1 MNLTRR
7 TFLKTSASATVLTEL
22 ALNAESFAAKD
33 FRSVLEPE
41 PKSWFR
47 ETRCFNADWTF
58 AQVPA
63 GEERRESVTNAESPD
78 ALKPGAL
85 FIPEPLEE
93 PKAVRLPHDWGIYG
107 PFDLNPKTWGG
118 QGKLPWRGVG
128 WYTKKF
134 TLTEDEAKKRV
145 VFDFGGCM
153 AFPEIYVNGVYVG
166 GWDYGY
172 MSFQLDVTDRIHA
185 GENEIAVRCDTRRHG
200 SRWYPGAGI
209 YRPVKMILTSR
220 DAWLPEGSVFVT
232 TPEVSAEK
240 AVVEAQITP
249 KFREG
254 GAKNWDL
261 ALQLTDPDG
270 NPVECK
276 PEVIQNEKTA
286 TARFTVPDPTLW
298 SVDAPKLY
306 RLQVSLL
313 ASPFRRG
320 GDEVAG
326 GVTPSASPFRGGGD
340 EVAGGVAL
348 KRSESKP
355 LPTDSQVSREEG
367 PLNRVFDQIELTFGI
382 RKIEWTADD
391 GFHLNGRRVQLH
403 GVNLHHDQGILGSAA
418 HPVAIERQLRIM
430 KEMGANA
437 IRTSHNPS
445 SREFL
450 DLCDRL
456 GFIVWDELFDK
467 WEGTSDLLDQ
477 NFFDAYT
484 LRQAKRFVERDRNH
498 PCVCVWSIGNEIWDV
513 EQNIKGGSNPNLDAQ
528 RRVTHVAECFRQFDR
543 TRPVGMGCFVE
554 GSCGPESHVRDALD
568 VSGWNYG
575 AKYREARARYPEMPL
590 LYTESASAVS
600 SRGFYQLPH
609 PICKESYDS
618 ESLQVDGYD
627 WVSASGPR
635 DIPDVDFDR
644 METDRYVAG
653 EFVWTGFDYIGEP
666 TPFDRQARS
675 SYFGIVDL
683 CGIPKD
689 RFFLYRA
696 YWAPEKTTV
705 HILPH
710 WNWAG
715 KQEKVPVY
723 VYTNGDSAE
732 LFLNGKSLGF
742 RKKAMETPQPA
753 TQEQEGAKPENLW
766 PETVHFSASS
776 EEVHA
781 RGVNAAKDAF
791 DGRYET
797 RWCASDKTP
806 NQWLMVD
813 FGELVPFKPQQI
825 VFEKPCKNYDVML
838 EISPDGQSWEPIPL
852 PQAAGSELRI
862 PGIQGKTARYFRLKF
877 GQILNGAWASVR
889 EWNFGTTRPADPQ
902 AVPEY
907 YKVINKYRL
916 RWEDVSFEPGTLEA
930 VAYRDGK
937 EIGRETVR
945 TAGEPVAVRLT
956 PEKGR
961 FASGDDLIYVLIE
974 AVDSIGT
981 PCPWDSRKVSAS
993 VTGPAEI
1000 VGIDAGNPMC
1010 FETIADAEQSLFYG
1024 KAVLVLRSRP
1034 GVETGTVKLSV
1045 QAEGLKEGFFVC
1057 GNAD

>member
-1 MNLTRR
+1 MPITRR
-7 TFLKTSASATVLTEL
+7 TFLQTSASAALLTEL
-22 ALNAESFAAKD
+22 ALNADTTTAAAD
-33 FRSVLEPE
+33 FQSVLEPE
-41 PKSWFR
+41 PESQYR
-47 ETRCFNADWTF
+47 EIRDFNEGWKF
-58 AQVPA
+58 APVSA
-63 GEERRESVTNAESPD
+63 GKERREPVTNAESPD
-78 ALKPGAL
+78 ARKPFAP

-93 PKAVRLPHDWGIYG
+93 AKDVRLPHDWGIYG
-107 PFDLNPKTWGG
+107 PFDTDPKTWGG

-128 WYTKKF
+128 WYVKTF
-134 TLTEDEAKKRV
+134 NLTEEEAKKRV

-153 AFPEIYVNGVYVG
+153 AFPEVYLNSGYIG

-172 MSFQLDVTDRIHA
+172 MSFQADATKMLKA
-185 GENEIAVRCDTRRHG
+185 GENVLFVRCDTRRHG

-209 YRPVKMILTSR
+209 YRPVKMILTSPGT
-220 DAWLPEGSVFVT
+220 WLPEGSVFVT
-232 TPEVSAEK
+232 TPEITAEK
-240 AVVEAQITP
+240 AVVQVDIMPQIALRHP
-249 KFREG
+249 AIKM
-254 GAKNWDL
+254 KDL
-261 ALQLTDPDG
+261 DLTLTLTDPDG
-270 NPVECK
+270 KVVECK
-276 PEVIQNEKTA
+276 PEVTLNEETA
-286 TARFTVPDPTLW
+286 KALLTVPVPVLW
-298 SVDAPKLY
+298 DVDSPKLY
-306 RLQVSLL
+306 RVTVRVDQ
-313 ASPFRRG
+313 
-320 GDEVAG
+320 DELSV
-326 GVTPSASPFRGGGD
+326 P
-340 EVAGGVAL
+340 
-348 KRSESKP
+348 
-355 LPTDSQVSREEG
+355 
-367 PLNRVFDQIELTFGI
+367 FGI
-382 RKIEWTADD
+382 RKIGWTADD

-418 HPVAIERQLRIM
+418 HPAAIERQLRIM
-430 KEMGANA
+430 KEMGVNA
-437 IRTSHNPS
+437 IRTSHNPP

-467 WEGTSDLLDQ
+467 WDGTSDLLDQ
-477 NFFDAYT
+477 QFFNDYT
-484 LRQAKRFVERDRNH
+484 KRQVRRFVERDRNH
-498 PCVCVWSIGNEIWDV
+498 PCVCVWSIGNEIWDI
-513 EQNIKGGSNPNLDAQ
+513 EQNIKGGSNPNLDAPE
-528 RRVTHVAECFRQFDR
+528 RVKHVAECFRQFDR
-543 TRPVGMGCFVE
+543 TRPVGLGCFVE
-554 GSCGPESHVRDALD
+554 GSCGPESHVRDSLD
-568 VSGWNYG
+568 VTGWNYG
-575 AKYREARARYPEMPL
+575 AKYREARERYPQMPL

-618 ESLQVDGYD
+618 ENLQVDGYD

-689 RFFLYRA
+689 RFFLYRS

-710 WNWAG
+710 WNWEG
-715 KQEKVPVY
+715 RQEIVPVY

-742 RKKAMETPQPA
+742 RKKAKETPKAENQA
-753 TQEQEGAKPENLW
+753 AKSEHLW
-766 PETVHFSASS
+766 PEKVRFSASS

-806 NQWLMVD
+806 NEWLMVD

-825 VFEKPCKNYDVML
+825 VFEKQCSNYDVKL
-838 EISPDGQSWEPIPL
+838 EISPDGQNWETIPL
-852 PQAAGSELRI
+852 PKTNGSEMRI
-862 PGIQGKTARYFRLKF
+862 PGIQGKTARFFRLQF
-877 GQILNGAWASVR
+877 GEVLNGAWASVR
-889 EWNFGTTRPADPQ
+889 EWNFGTTRPSDPQ

-907 YKVINKYRL
+907 YEVINKYRL
-916 RWEDVSFEPGTLEA
+916 RWEDVPFEPGTLEA

-945 TAGEPVAVRLT
+945 TAGEPAAVRLT
-956 PEKGR
+956 PEKAR
-961 FASGDDLIYVLIE
+961 FASSDDLLYVLIE
-974 AVDSIGT
+974 AVDSLGT
-981 PCPWDSRKVSAS
+981 PCPWDSRKVTAS

-1010 FETIADAEQSLFYG
+1010 FETIADAEQSLFFG
-1024 KAVLVLRSRP
+1024 KAMLVLRSKP
-1034 GVETGTVKLSV
+1034 GIESEEVKATV
-1045 QAEGLKEGFFVC
+1045 QAEGLKAGIISLKY
-1057 GNAD
+1057 